1 MEQLSVFGS
10 VRALIEGLKD
20 PSAVTLAKAA
30 LALRLAAQLD
40 LPEEGKGIAAVARE
54 LRFLLVDLAAGDQ
67 ENSVSRL
74 DLVLEKMGSPT

>member
-1 MEQLSVFGS
+1 MELSVYGS
-10 VRALIEGLKD
+10 VRTLIDGLNE

-54 LRFLLVDLAAGDQ
+54 LRFLLADLAAGDQ
-67 ENSVSRL
+67 EDSVSRL
-74 DLVLEKMGSPT
+74 DLVLEKMGSPA

>member
-1 MEQLSVFGS
+1 MELSVYGS
-10 VRALIEGLKD
+10 VRTLIEGLNE

-54 LRFLLVDLAAGDQ
+54 LRFLLADLAAGDQ
-67 ENSVSRL
+67 EDSVSRL
-74 DLVLEKMGSPT
+74 DLVLEKMGSPA